1 LIQALSAPNRFFD
14 MSEHDLNVLLFG
26 TACRLRLE
34 PMVLDLAQAFGTSHS
49 KTTQRTNALVT
60 VSIGDVSGYGESG
73 LPPKKRG
80 IYLAGANETTS
91 AVLFMQRLV
100 SSHLPPSMRY

>member
-1 LIQALSAPNRFFD
+1 
-14 MSEHDLNVLLFG
+14 MSEHELDVLLFG
-26 TACRLRLE
+26 TTCRLRLE

-80 IYLAGANETTS
+80 IYLAGANKTTP
-91 AVLFMQRLV
+91 AVLFYAAPRFFSFTAVREILD
-100 SSHLPPSMRY
+100 LKRR